1 MQDYLQGLERMTAS
15 LEQRRREEAD
25 ELQRMGQTFG
35 YVIITIIITII
46 IVIIIII

>member
-35 YVIITIIITII
+35 YVFHNDNNNLNQ
-46 IVIIIII
+46 